1 MGNTVIL
8 SIIVPHFNSADLLT
22 KLLSTIPDDPKIEV
36 IVVDDHSTRKLAE
49 LSDCKQKYGNR
60 NIYFLENEIGKKSAG
75 AARNTGIKH
84 AKGRYLL
91 FADADDWFL
100 NGFWSVV
107 QRNIVGGADVIYFAP
122 TSQKMSGREA
132 DRHVYYE
139 GLIQDYLTDASY
151 KNELRLRYSYWA
163 PWSKLIKRSVVKKNN
178 IFFDEIQYSND
189 MMFMA
194 RLGNAANTIQASAD
208 VIYCILEH
216 RGSLITHKSESA
228 LMMRQKVYCRYYFY
242 LWSRLC
248 RSDFRLLGFTVQD
261 DWKQLKNIM
270 SVLWYECKHGII
282 FSSAKKMVKRR
293 LQ

>member
-1 MGNTVIL
+1 MGNTVML
-8 SIIVPHFNSADLLT
+8 SIIVPHFNSADLLK

-36 IVVDDHSTRKLAE
+36 IVVDDHSTKE
-49 LSDCKQKYGNR
+49 LVALSECKREYGNR
-60 NIYFLENEIGKKSAG
+60 NIYFFENETGKKSAG

-91 FADADDWFL
+91 FADADDWFIDD
-100 NGFWSVV
+100 FWSVV

-139 GLIQDYLTDASY
+139 ELVKDYLTDASY
-151 KNELRLRYSYWA
+151 KNELRLRYLYWS
-163 PWSKLIKRSVVKKNN
+163 PCSKLVKRSVVVKNN

-194 RLGNAANTIQASAD
+194 RLGNAVNTIQASAD

-216 RGSLITHKSESA
+216 RGSLTTRKSESA
-228 LMMRQKVYCRYYFY
+228 VVMRQKVYCRYYFY
-242 LWSRLC
+242 LWSRLR

-261 DWKQLKNIM
+261 DLKQTKCMM
-270 SVLWYECKHGII
+270 SVLWYECRHGII
-282 FSSAKKMVKRR
+282 FSFAKKMGKRR
-293 LQ
+293 LK